1 MAGKKKLD
9 KASSKATLKRILTYI
24 QRYRLSVAASI
35 LLATLTVVL
44 TLYVPVLIGR
54 AVDLILEPGRVDYAG
69 LLEILKKIGIIV
81 LVTAIAQWLMNHIN
95 NVITYKV
102 VKDIRTR
109 AFNHLEVL
117 PLSYLDRH
125 PAGDFREAP
134 FADIICRCKP

>member
-69 LLEILKKIGIIV
+69 LLEILKKSG
-81 LVTAIAQWLMNHIN
+81 
-95 NVITYKV
+95 
-102 VKDIRTR
+102 
-109 AFNHLEVL
+109 
-117 PLSYLDRH
+117 
-125 PAGDFREAP
+125 
-134 FADIICRCKP
+134 